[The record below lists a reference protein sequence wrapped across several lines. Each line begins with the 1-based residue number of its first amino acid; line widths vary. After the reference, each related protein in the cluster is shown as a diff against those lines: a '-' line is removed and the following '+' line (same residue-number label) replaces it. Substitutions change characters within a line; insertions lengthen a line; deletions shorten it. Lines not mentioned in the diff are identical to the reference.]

1 MNNSNLKEKVVTSS
15 AMKAIPRKSQGE
27 REGPMS
33 LVKAI
38 PEKSQE
44 ERADE
49 SGFRCVSSGR
59 TLRHLSAT
67 LSRVQDGDTKLP
79 RCFRSTGESR

>member
-1 MNNSNLKEKVVTSS
+1 MNSSNLKEKVVTSS
-15 AMKAIPRKSQGE
+15 AMKAIPKKSQGE

-49 SGFRCVSSGR
+49 SGFRCVSSGG

-79 RCFRSTGESR
+79 R